1 MNVKTLKALGLF
13 LGIFLVICLVA
24 WWYVPD
30 PAEGGTVGS
39 ERIALVYAEGMI
51 TAARAQATMLGG
63 AGGASSI
70 TICRELYEA
79 RDDSSV
85 AGVVLRI
92 NSPGGSAAAS
102 DEIYHAVASV
112 SEVKPVVVS
121 MGDVAASGGYY
132 ISSPADYIFAN
143 GATLTG
149 SIGVVFQLINWQAL
163 AEKIGIE
170 DTTLTAGDFK
180 DIGSPWRE
188 MTDVEREQMTTLM
201 TQVHDQFIAAI
212 TAGRDNLEE
221 AQVRELANGMVYTGE
236 TAVANGL
243 VDGLGGLHAA
253 EEKCRE
259 LAGVGADVPVESL
272 HQPKSI
278 LEEILGFGASG
289 SSHPLLSPVLK
300 DPLMG
305 IAGGL
310 YLNSTLRDII
320 MR

>member
-13 LGIFLVICLVA
+13 LGIFAAICVVA

-30 PAEGGTVGS
+30 PAEGGTAGS
-39 ERIALVYAEGMI
+39 DRIALVYAEGMI

-63 AGGASSI
+63 PGGASSI
-70 TICRELYEA
+70 SICRELYEA

-85 AGVVLRI
+85 AGVVLRV

-102 DEIYHAVASV
+102 DEIYHAVAAV

-132 ISSPADYIFAN
+132 ISSPADYIYAN

-149 SIGVVFQLINWQAL
+149 SIGVVFQLINWQEL

-170 DTTLTAGDFK
+170 DTTLTAGEFK

-188 MTDVEREQMTTLM
+188 MTEAERDQMTVLM

-212 TAGRDNLEE
+212 AGGRENLEE
-221 AQVRELANGMVYTGE
+221 DRVRELANGMVYTGE
-236 TAVANGL
+236 AAVANGL
-243 VDGLGGLHAA
+243 VDELGGLHAA

-278 LEEILGFGASG
+278 LEELLGFGSSG
-289 SSHPLLSPVLK
+289 STHPLLAPVLK
-300 DPLMG
+300 DPLMAL
-305 IAGGL
+305 AGGL
-310 YLNSTLRDII
+310 YLNTTVRDLVV
-320 MR
+320 R